1 MNKDEALA
9 FLSTSQGNQT
19 QAPVQPESMSP
30 DEVGP
35 QLAPQ
40 VRGATMSQEDA
51 MAFLG
56 IKPKKEEEQSTAIPA
71 RQLPP
76 SDPNDLTSNIVTSQD
91 VSKPTGI
98 SKEDA
103 LAFLNS
109 KPSATPEQTSPAIAL
124 PQATP
129 QELANA
135 GTQGYPS
142 PASNQISKQIND
154 FVTPLSQRQSEK
166 RPVEFLE
173 AAGRGLVGGLAK
185 ANELM
190 AQGVG
195 VFPYM
200 EDKTLQA
207 FGVDSDI
214 YNRYIKAVHSTGLG
228 QPGVEAE
235 EIKPTEYLTTGGKIG
250 QGLGEMAAPL
260 PYMIASGGVG
270 AEEQAAQEAFQVV
283 KPLMTP
289 IRQGIQSMLPMAT
302 QAGAETVQQS
312 AQQGDNPVT
321 QAAKGIASATA
332 TAVTGAIPLSMRSKI
347 ANPLARFLEQG
358 AYGYITGLPVG
369 ESQKVVDSWING
381 KPYVPSS
388 WKDMAIQAIP
398 MAFMTGVFGAIHAP
412 DPTRI
417 APSSNELV
425 NSKQKSIEDIAG
437 GLSEDA
443 TNTLNLVQSGTPA
456 SAFAP
461 KTLAEAKAE
470 IDKALEPEK
479 PAETPVVESTGE
491 TSQKKG
497 KWYQS
502 DELKAWDEERQR
514 LYDQWQ
520 SLPIGSEER
529 TQAREKYRN
538 HTELANKPKGQ
549 IVDLDNPQIAYENNA
564 GDTQST
570 SGDNVKSARY
580 TGKKGTSTRGL
591 PTEEVEFGDGTKGW
605 VEVGV
610 QPEPILQILEENTK
624 TKPAEAPVAEAQP
637 EKPNAVQEQTTGEV
651 GVRNAPTVGEGV
663 GRENEAEVPATQGEE
678 KPKEEVTPFSKRDF
692 SEDLNQSFNKK
703 DAKGRPVLLENS
715 EVEKMSEEQRAM
727 RFMVLSDSISRGSK
741 DPVVFA
747 NLAKLYQ
754 ESKRLGEVK
763 EIPSI
768 EEYISGKKPI
778 EITAEEVKPE
788 PKNRPVTG
796 EEVKEEIGKNL
807 LPEDRL
813 FISDLAKDA
822 KEKIISVGAAS
833 PEEFM
838 QRYAIIGAKA
848 IMDGHQSEG
857 RFAAEIM
864 KEIPSLNPDLIHDV
878 YTRAGELI
886 NQLEFGGGE
895 KPTPI
900 QRFLE
905 KKPKAPQ
912 ETITINP
919 KTELKRSLREQQKAG
934 EAGYKRGVKETWNE
948 AKEII
953 SGLNE
958 KIKNSIT
965 KAQALSEYLRGQE
978 KGAKIATDTFRR
990 NIKSADK
997 ILSLDQEDVRRDLT
1011 ELVNKLLPP
1020 AERGRF
1026 IGAITKAL
1034 KRPNILTGDPMTMY
1048 KNAANVMTAIRARA
1062 DEVYRKGVIGEIR
1075 DTVDRALK
1083 SPTVDLQFKN
1093 LISKALKDVN
1103 IKTFSS
1109 ARLSE
1114 LKSTRDYL
1122 NRMEEEGKD
1131 VYIPKQILD
1140 AVDQIGKTPIKDLPI
1155 ETLEN
1160 LNTKLKLMERL
1171 GRMKFKSRQA
1181 AREAEEQLRMS
1192 EILKGDSMPLEKNP
1206 EFKAQPGEK
1215 LTLGERV
1222 SNRLARFY
1230 NATTSMD
1237 IAHLPQDV
1245 IFDWLQG
1252 MKGKYAGPLFD
1263 HIRTPMDSA
1272 YDAVQRNTS
1281 SVTDPLKDIIKH
1293 YKLTDQDE
1301 EKIGLWAQLQ
1311 QERGED
1317 VALETGVTPKTIND
1331 LKASGLTNG
1340 QKAAYNYMRRVLDS
1354 TLPRIQETM
1363 HDLYNVPVESIKNYF
1378 PWMRDYEKYN
1388 ADPAQPI
1395 FDAKTGKQISQ
1406 EELDSFSNL
1415 VGNLSGRNTAKTPQG
1430 FTIERKPGATPAIR
1444 YDAFDVFQRHMYN
1457 ANRLIE
1463 LQPTARMASKMINSD
1478 SFKEK
1483 FGDYGQQLLKEW
1495 MTHTVTDGNGNNIHR
1510 WQLLDSARRAS
1521 SKGLVFYNLVSNI
1534 KHISAIFQ
1542 GFVNAGSPVRW
1553 YQGVH
1558 LQNTAEGKAFLEN
1571 FPQVIQ
1577 RGAGELSFQEL
1588 QKNIMRDPE
1597 GIFAKTMDL
1606 GERYGFI
1613 VGRAVDELNSR
1624 AVFIGRYLKN
1634 LEDKGLTPDLKGPI
1648 NEEAAYNAIA
1658 YMRRTVSSTLPKD
1671 IQPVLGKGAGFG
1683 GNVSLARTMN
1693 AFKQFALERW
1703 SLMRYDIPVA
1713 FKTGNYTKGI
1723 ATIVACLAAGIY
1735 ETQLPG
1741 VIKGVSQGIFGKP
1754 SGQKEDKETWYQ
1766 KLLMDGLTMI
1776 PYVSIPVSM
1785 ALYKDAGIPIV
1796 DAVRNLAMSGYGVAT
1811 AKTGEGE
1818 KSKLIDVA
1826 TAGGEIFGV
1835 PGAAVLGKGAK
1846 AMFVDPELQKKE
1858 AAQVAK
1864 ETRQEKA
1871 KTKTTA
1877 PHTIKTIGGIKPI
1890 KTIK

>member
-1 MNKDEALA
+1 MSFDPNKPYE
-9 FLSTSQGNQT
+9 F
-19 QAPVQPESMSP
+19 VSP
-30 DEVGP
+30 S
-35 QLAPQ
+35 L
-40 VRGATMSQEDA
+40 
-51 MAFLG
+51 
-56 IKPKKEEEQSTAIPA
+56 PA
-71 RQLPP
+71 
-76 SDPNDLTSNIVTSQD
+76 SDPNGFTSIPDEGSAGTPPPKGNDLLTPEQIGVSGNPKTNIYV
-91 VSKPTGI
+91 PP
-98 SKEDA
+98 KEEKNGFDINQP
-103 LAFLNS
+103 FEIV
-109 KPSATPEQTSPAIAL
+109 SATPEQTAPTIAL

-129 QELANA
+129 QELAKTGEKPTNVFEQALNKYPVLKNA
-135 GTQGYPS
+135 NPVGLISTNTPDGDNMLESWKAGEEGTKERPRPMGLPKDQLGVQIFSPKTTADDVAADIVSHHLVNTDPTLKVTYNQFASTITPDQRNFLMGDYENEVKQATLSGGERPPAFDQWLQQTGIPSAFRGY
-142 PASNQISKQIND
+142 AFNQYKPEDQKEFGYTDQQKQLLGGVKTYLENGE
-154 FVTPLSQRQSEK
+154 TK
-166 RPVEFLE
+166 RPVGFFEG
-173 AAGRGLVGGLAK
+173 AGRGLVGGLAK

-207 FGVDSDI
+207 FGVDSNI
-214 YNRYIKAVHSTGLG
+214 YNRYMKAVHATGLG
-228 QPGVEAE
+228 KPAVEAE
-235 EIKPTEYLTTGGKIG
+235 AIKPSEYLTTGGQIG
-250 QGLGEMAAPL
+250 QGLGEMTSSL
-260 PYMIASGGVG
+260 PYMIGSGGVG
-270 AEEQAAQEAFQVV
+270 AEATTAQEAFQVV

-358 AYGYITGLPVG
+358 AYGYITGLGVG

-381 KPYVPSS
+381 KPYIPSS

-398 MAFMTGVFGAIHAP
+398 MAFMTGLFGVIHAP
-412 DPTRI
+412 EPQRKVLPEPAPEV
-417 APSSNELV
+417 APSNVAGVNEKEAQITATADALHETPPV
-425 NSKQKSIEDIAG
+425 TQEQKTSLQE
-437 GLSEDA
+437 E
-443 TNTLNLVQSGTPA
+443 LNK
-456 SAFAP
+456 
-461 KTLAEAKAE
+461 KTL
-470 IDKALEPEK
+470 
-479 PAETPVVESTGE
+479 ETPEEKEKIRDQELSSKWDEMMSHPEGSPEREKAFQEYIDISSGKVKPTE
-491 TSQKKG
+491 TSQ
-497 KWYQS
+497 
-502 DELKAWDEERQR
+502 A
-514 LYDQWQ
+514 
-520 SLPIGSEER
+520 
-529 TQAREKYRN
+529 
-538 HTELANKPKGQ
+538 KP
-549 IVDLDNPQIAYENNA
+549 
-564 GDTQST
+564 T
-570 SGDNVKSARY
+570 
-580 TGKKGTSTRGL
+580 
-591 PTEEVEFGDGTKGW
+591 
-605 VEVGV
+605 
-610 QPEPILQILEENTK
+610 
-624 TKPAEAPVAEAQP
+624 AEAPVAEAQP
-637 EKPNAVQEQTTGEV
+637 ETTNATKT
-651 GVRNAPTVGEGV
+651 
-663 GRENEAEVPATQGEE
+663 
-678 KPKEEVTPFSKRDF
+678 
-692 SEDLNQSFNKK
+692 
-703 DAKGRPVLLENS
+703 
-715 EVEKMSEEQRAM
+715 
-727 RFMVLSDSISRGSK
+727 
-741 DPVVFA
+741 
-747 NLAKLYQ
+747 
-754 ESKRLGEVK
+754 GEVK
-763 EIPSI
+763 ESNQPEHPNRDETRQATETS
-768 EEYISGKKPI
+768 SGDS
-778 EITAEEVKPE
+778 T
-788 PKNRPVTG
+788 VTG
-796 EEVKEEIGKNL
+796 EKVQEEVIGKTL

-813 FISDLAKDA
+813 FISDLSKNA

-838 QRYAIIGAKA
+838 QRYAIIGAKT
-848 IMDGHQSEG
+848 IMDGHQSLG
-857 RFAAEIM
+857 RFSSEIM
-864 KEIPSLNPDLIHDV
+864 KEIPSLNPDLINEV

-886 NQLEFGGGE
+886 NQLESGGGE

-919 KTELKRSLREQQKAG
+919 KTELKKSLREQQKAG
-934 EAGYKRGVKETWNE
+934 EAGYRRGVKESWNE

-953 SGLNE
+953 SGLNA
-958 KIKNSIT
+958 KIKDSIT

-997 ILSLDQEDVRRDLT
+997 ILSHDQEDVRRDLT
-1011 ELVNKLLPP
+1011 ELVKKLLPP
-1020 AERGRF
+1020 SERGRF

-1048 KNAANVMTAIRARA
+1048 KNAANVMTAIRAKA

-1083 SPTVDLQFKN
+1083 SPSVDLQFKN

-1171 GRMKFKSRQA
+1171 GRMKFKSREA
-1181 AREAEEQLRMS
+1181 SREAEEQLRMS

-1215 LTLGERV
+1215 LTFGERV

-1252 MKGKYAGPLFD
+1252 MKGKYSGPLFD
-1263 HIRTPMDSA
+1263 HIRTPVDSA
-1272 YDAVQRNTS
+1272 YDAVQRNTIS
-1281 SVTDPLKDIIKH
+1281 ATDPLKDIIKH

-1311 QERGED
+1311 QERGEK

-1340 QKAAYNYMRRVLDS
+1340 QKAAYNYMRRILDS

-1363 HDLYNVPVESIKNYF
+1363 HNLYNVPVEAVKNYF

-1388 ADPAQPI
+1388 TDPAQPI
-1395 FDAKTGKQISQ
+1395 FDATTGKQISQ

-1415 VGNLSGRNTAKTPQG
+1415 VGNLFNRNTAKTPQG

-1495 MTHTVTDGNGNNIHR
+1495 MTHTVTDGQGGNIHR
-1510 WQLLDSARRAS
+1510 LQLLDWARKGS
-1521 SKGLVFYNLVSNI
+1521 SKGLVFFNVVSNI
-1534 KHISAIFQ
+1534 KHISAIPQ
-1542 GFVNAGSPVRW
+1542 GFLNAGSPSNW
-1553 YQGVH
+1553 WSGMH
-1558 LQNTAEGKAFLEN
+1558 LQHTSEGEAFLKN
-1571 FPQVIQ
+1571 FPQLTQ
-1577 RGAGELSFQEL
+1577 RGAGELSFSEL
-1588 QKNIMRDPE
+1588 QKNLMKDPE
-1597 GIFAKTMDL
+1597 GIFPKTMSIAD
-1606 GERYGFI
+1606 RYGFV
-1613 VGRAVDELNSR
+1613 VGRLVDEINSR
-1624 AVFIGRYLKN
+1624 SVFIGRYLDN
-1634 LEDKGLTPDLKGPI
+1634 LKQKGINPSLKGPI
-1648 NEEAAYNAIA
+1648 DEKAAYNAMA

-1703 SLMRYDIPVA
+1703 SLMRYDIPAA
-1713 FKTGNYTKGI
+1713 FKSGNYTKGV
-1723 ATIVACLAAGIY
+1723 ATIAACLAAGIY

-1741 VIKGVSQGIFGKP
+1741 VLKGMSQGIFGKP
-1754 SGQKEDKETWYQ
+1754 TGQKEDKETWYQ
-1766 KLLMDGLTMI
+1766 KLLMDSLTMI

-1796 DAVRNLAMSGYGVAT
+1796 DVVRNMAMSGYGVAT
-1811 AKTGEGE
+1811 AKTGEGT
-1818 KSKLIDVA
+1818 KNQLINLA
-1826 TAGGEIFGV
+1826 TATGELAGV
-1835 PGAAVLGKGAK
+1835 PGSAVLGKGAK
-1846 AMFVDPELQKKE
+1846 AMFVNPELQKKE
-1858 AAQVAK
+1858 TAQVAK
-1864 ETRQEKA
+1864 LTRQEKA
-1871 KTKTTA
+1871 STRTTN

-1890 KTIK
+1890 RTIR